1 MADISP
7 MLHDAATW
15 RNQRDTIVQAALTSL
30 AMDGGKIDFLAV
42 QFALAAAF
50 KEAARQEMARTGSS
64 QAWFVLARN
73 AERLS
78 TP

>member
-7 MLHDAATW
+7 MLHDADGW
-15 RNQRDTIVQAALTSL
+15 RNQRDTIVQAALMSL
-30 AMDGGKIDFLAV
+30 AMGGGQIDFLTV

-50 KEAARQEMARTGSS
+50 KEAARQELARTGSS
-64 QAWFVLARN
+64 QAWFVLART